1 MKTRYYLS
9 FQGYTIAPN
18 DPGFAALKEAR
29 AALRESAQID
39 KTDARRRGWKS
50 AAVIMQSKNGY
61 TVQANRERQSPLWS
75 SCAIV
80 SL

>member
-1 MKTRYYLS
+1 MKPRYYLS
-9 FQGYTIAPN
+9 FQGYNIAPN
-18 DPGFAALKEAR
+18 DPGFPTLKDAR
-29 AALRESAQID
+29 AALSESAQID

-50 AAVIMQSKNGY
+50 AAIIKQGTNGY

-80 SL
+80 SF